1 MSSFNYKENMDFSG
15 KRLQLSRKR
24 IKMTQK
30 EAAEKLGVSL
40 SVYSLSRIPILRC
53 RRSTLCRYRVPQYR

>member
-40 SVYSLSRIPILRC
+40 SVYSHYEHGIARPTYQ
-53 RRSTLCRYRVPQYR
+53 TLY